1 MDRARRIQMFV
12 RVADAGS
19 FAKAALSL
27 DVTPSAVSHAIAE
40 LEKELRV
47 ALFYRTTRQLRLT
60 EDGEAIYQ
68 RGRDIVDR
76 LAELDN
82 AVAGRAE
89 RLSGTLR
96 VGLSAPLNTTIVMP
110 ALPIFLRRH
119 PALRLD
125 LLLVWQPKEMNAEGV
140 DLLLSVV
147 KHRLIPG

>member
-27 DVTPSAVSHAIAE
+27 DVTPTAVSHAIAE
-40 LEKELRV
+40 LEKDVRV

-76 LAELDN
+76 RRAPPSVRKICCSTAAWSTARLRSRVLDES
-82 AVAGRAE
+82 VFERGRDRFAA
-89 RLSGTLR
+89 RL
-96 VGLSAPLNTTIVMP
+96 
-110 ALPIFLRRH
+110 
-119 PALRLD
+119 
-125 LLLVWQPKEMNAEGV
+125 
-140 DLLLSVV
+140 
-147 KHRLIPG
+147 